1 MNQNVSQN
9 QMVDDCM
16 VEMARDLLDADLVS
30 QFGGHDKSIIV
41 ESEFEVILTHLPLWK
56 NESPL
61 FMIGRM
67 LDNHMMKSL
76 VKQEDVIDT
85 IKSFLESE
93 SSVSD
98 RPIVQ
103 YSWFLLKSGDKS
115 FCVCRIT
122 YNEQYQMILDVEIK
136 RLKTFL
142 NLQEAWTHSDHGR
155 SRIRQNHVK
164 NCS

>member
-1 MNQNVSQN
+1 MKQNVSQI

-16 VEMARDLLDADLVS
+16 VEMARNLLNAGLVS

-41 ESEFEVILTHLPLWK
+41 ESEFEIILTHLPLWK

-76 VKQEDVIDT
+76 VKQEDVIDLV
-85 IKSFLESE
+85 KRFLDSE

-98 RPIVQ
+98 RSIVR
-103 YSWFLLKSGDKS
+103 YS
-115 FCVCRIT
+115 
-122 YNEQYQMILDVEIK
+122 
-136 RLKTFL
+136 
-142 NLQEAWTHSDHGR
+142 
-155 SRIRQNHVK
+155 
-164 NCS
+164 

>member
-1 MNQNVSQN
+1 MHENLSHI
-9 QMVDDCM
+9 QMVNDCM

-41 ESEFEVILTHLPLWK
+41 ESEFEVILTHIPLWK

-67 LDNHMMKSL
+67 LDNHMMKSF
-76 VKQEDVIDT
+76 VKQEDVIET

-103 YSWFLLKSGDKS
+103 YS
-115 FCVCRIT
+115 
-122 YNEQYQMILDVEIK
+122 
-136 RLKTFL
+136 
-142 NLQEAWTHSDHGR
+142 
-155 SRIRQNHVK
+155 
-164 NCS
+164 

>member
-9 QMVDDCM
+9 QMVNDCM

-76 VKQEDVIDT
+76 VKQEDVIET
-85 IKSFLESE
+85 IKSFWSLNHLFRIVRSCNTPD
-93 SSVSD
+93 SSSNPVGRND
-98 RPIVQ
+98 G
-103 YSWFLLKSGDKS
+103 LN
-115 FCVCRIT
+115 RIT
-122 YNEQYQMILDVEIK
+122 KSYKYRIILDVK
-136 RLKTFL
+136 KTF
-142 NLQEAWTHSDHGR
+142 
-155 SRIRQNHVK
+155 
-164 NCS
+164 

>member
-1 MNQNVSQN
+1 MNHNVNHN
-9 QMVDDCM
+9 QMVADCM
-16 VEMARDLLDADLVS
+16 VEMARNLLDADLVS

-61 FMIGRM
+61 FIIGRM
-67 LDNHMMKSL
+67 LDNHMMKCL
-76 VKQEDVIDT
+76 VKQEDVIKT

-103 YSWFLLKSGDKS
+103 YSWFLLKSCDKS
-115 FCVCRIT
+115 NGVCRIT
-122 YNEQYQMILDVEIK
+122 YIEK
-136 RLKTFL
+136 
-142 NLQEAWTHSDHGR
+142 
-155 SRIRQNHVK
+155 
-164 NCS
+164 C

>member
-1 MNQNVSQN
+1 MKQNLSQN
-9 QMVDDCM
+9 QIMNDCM
-16 VEMARDLLDADLVS
+16 VEMARDLLDSDLVS
-30 QFGGHDKSIIV
+30 QFGSHDKSIIV

-76 VKQEDVIDT
+76 VKQEDVIDI

-103 YSWFLLKSGDKS
+103 YS
-115 FCVCRIT
+115 
-122 YNEQYQMILDVEIK
+122 
-136 RLKTFL
+136 
-142 NLQEAWTHSDHGR
+142 
-155 SRIRQNHVK
+155 
-164 NCS
+164 

>member
-1 MNQNVSQN
+1 MKQNVNQN
-9 QMVDDCM
+9 QMVYDCM

-67 LDNHMMKSL
+67 LDNHMMKSF

-85 IKSFLESE
+85 VKSFLDSE

-103 YSWFLLKSGDKS
+103 YSWFLFESG
-115 FCVCRIT
+115 
-122 YNEQYQMILDVEIK
+122 
-136 RLKTFL
+136 
-142 NLQEAWTHSDHGR
+142 
-155 SRIRQNHVK
+155 RQN
-164 NCS
+164 

>member
-1 MNQNVSQN
+1 MKQNVSQI

-16 VEMARDLLDADLVS
+16 VEMARNLLDADLVS

-41 ESEFEVILTHLPLWK
+41 ESEFEIILTHLPLWK

-85 IKSFLESE
+85 IKRFLESE

-98 RPIVQ
+98 HPIVQ
-103 YSWFLLKSGDKS
+103 YS
-115 FCVCRIT
+115 
-122 YNEQYQMILDVEIK
+122 
-136 RLKTFL
+136 
-142 NLQEAWTHSDHGR
+142 
-155 SRIRQNHVK
+155 
-164 NCS
+164 

>member
-1 MNQNVSQN
+1 MSLN

-16 VEMARDLLDADLVS
+16 IEMARNLLDANLLS
-30 QFGGHDKSIIV
+30 QFGSHDKSIIV
-41 ESEFEVILTHLPLWK
+41 ESEFEIILTHLPLWK

-103 YSWFLLKSGDKS
+103 YS
-115 FCVCRIT
+115 
-122 YNEQYQMILDVEIK
+122 
-136 RLKTFL
+136 
-142 NLQEAWTHSDHGR
+142 
-155 SRIRQNHVK
+155 
-164 NCS
+164 

>member
-9 QMVDDCM
+9 QMVNDCM
-16 VEMARDLLDADLVS
+16 VEMARDLLDADLIS

-85 IKSFLESE
+85 IKSFLDSE

-103 YSWFLLKSGDKS
+103 YSWFLLKSGDQK
-115 FCVCRIT
+115 
-122 YNEQYQMILDVEIK
+122 
-136 RLKTFL
+136 
-142 NLQEAWTHSDHGR
+142 
-155 SRIRQNHVK
+155 
-164 NCS
+164 

>member
-1 MNQNVSQN
+1 MQILHVEFQEQQQNDLNQHSQEYNKLMNQNVSQN
-9 QMVDDCM
+9 QMVNDCM
-16 VEMARDLLDADLVS
+16 VEMARDLLDADLIS

-103 YSWFLLKSGDKS
+103 YS
-115 FCVCRIT
+115 
-122 YNEQYQMILDVEIK
+122 
-136 RLKTFL
+136 
-142 NLQEAWTHSDHGR
+142 
-155 SRIRQNHVK
+155 
-164 NCS
+164 

>member
-1 MNQNVSQN
+1 MKQNVSLN
-9 QMVDDCM
+9 QMVNDCI

-76 VKQEDVIDT
+76 VKQEDVIEN
-85 IKSFLESE
+85 IISFMESE

-98 RPIVQ
+98 SPIVK
-103 YSWFLLKSGDKS
+103 YS
-115 FCVCRIT
+115 
-122 YNEQYQMILDVEIK
+122 
-136 RLKTFL
+136 
-142 NLQEAWTHSDHGR
+142 
-155 SRIRQNHVK
+155 
-164 NCS
+164 

>member
-1 MNQNVSQN
+1 MNQNVSHK
-9 QMVDDCM
+9 QMVNNCM
-16 VEMARDLLDADLVS
+16 VEMARNFLDADLIS
-30 QFGGHDKSIIV
+30 QFGCHDKSIIV

-67 LDNHMMKSL
+67 LDNHMMKSF
-76 VKQEDVIDT
+76 VKQEDVIEI

-103 YSWFLLKSGDKS
+103 YS
-115 FCVCRIT
+115 
-122 YNEQYQMILDVEIK
+122 
-136 RLKTFL
+136 
-142 NLQEAWTHSDHGR
+142 
-155 SRIRQNHVK
+155 
-164 NCS
+164 

>member
-1 MNQNVSQN
+1 MNQNVSHN
-9 QMVDDCM
+9 QILNDCM

-30 QFGGHDKSIIV
+30 QFGGHGKSIIV

-67 LDNHMMKSL
+67 LDNHMMKSF
-76 VKQEDVIDT
+76 VKQENVIET

-103 YSWFLLKSGDKS
+103 YSWFRFESGRQNKGIR
-115 FCVCRIT
+115 RII
-122 YNEQYQMILDVEIK
+122 YNEQCLIILV
-136 RLKTFL
+136 
-142 NLQEAWTHSDHGR
+142 
-155 SRIRQNHVK
+155 V
-164 NCS
+164 

>member
-1 MNQNVSQN
+1 MKQNVIQN
-9 QMVDDCM
+9 QMVNDCM
-16 VEMARDLLDADLVS
+16 VEMARDLLNADMVS

-76 VKQEDVIDT
+76 VKQEDVIET
-85 IKSFLESE
+85 MKSFLESK

-98 RPIVQ
+98 RSIVQ
-103 YSWFLLKSGDKS
+103 YS
-115 FCVCRIT
+115 
-122 YNEQYQMILDVEIK
+122 
-136 RLKTFL
+136 
-142 NLQEAWTHSDHGR
+142 
-155 SRIRQNHVK
+155 
-164 NCS
+164 

>member
-1 MNQNVSQN
+1 MNQTVSQN
-9 QMVDDCM
+9 QMVNNCL
-16 VEMARDLLDADLVS
+16 VEMARDLLDADMVS

-41 ESEFEVILTHLPLWK
+41 ESEFEIILTHLPLWK

-85 IKSFLESE
+85 IKSFLESD

-98 RPIVQ
+98 RPIVK
-103 YSWFLLKSGDKS
+103 YS
-115 FCVCRIT
+115 
-122 YNEQYQMILDVEIK
+122 
-136 RLKTFL
+136 
-142 NLQEAWTHSDHGR
+142 
-155 SRIRQNHVK
+155 
-164 NCS
+164 

>member
-1 MNQNVSQN
+1 MNQNVSHN
-9 QMVDDCM
+9 QMVNECM
-16 VEMARDLLDADLVS
+16 VEMSSDLLDADLVS

-61 FMIGRM
+61 FIIGRM
-67 LDNHMMKSL
+67 LDNHMMKSI
-76 VKQEDVIDT
+76 VKQEDVIET

-103 YSWFLLKSGDKS
+103 YSWFFFESGD
-115 FCVCRIT
+115 
-122 YNEQYQMILDVEIK
+122 Q
-136 RLKTFL
+136 
-142 NLQEAWTHSDHGR
+142 
-155 SRIRQNHVK
+155 
-164 NCS
+164 